1 MWRGILSIIAVLLMA
16 GAAVIIIPIL
26 VIPNTELHSL
36 VPVLQPLHQALACE
50 AGETLDYEYTTDAD
64 GASETHFRCVNAA
77 GRERDVDSVLQT
89 PANYAI
95 GVFCLGGLLLLGPF
109 LIAVRQGML
118 GQAGPAAQAAL
129 QQGVSAAASTADRD
143 GAKLPRRPSPYPV
156 NSSSPRWTNC
166 ASRGLITPDAYARA
180 KQKLFDDF
188 SAT

>member
-129 QQGVSAAASTADRD
+129 QQGYQQLRQLPTEMAQTSPTTLTVSGQQQLAALDQLREQ
-143 GAKLPRRPSPYPV
+143 
-156 NSSSPRWTNC
+156 
-166 ASRGLITPDAYARA
+166 GLITPDAYARA
-180 KQKLFDDF
+180 KHKLFDDF
-188 SAT
+188 RAT